1 MEIIGGKGGLQE
13 MPGGA
18 ALLAAGVQH
27 RPDAAVPLSAPHR
40 TAPLGDAPIND
51 QLTHALFAPIVGR
64 RDRGVEQEAED
75 RIAMFTQTFSQRR
88 RLGRQVILFG
98 QSQHSFFDSQ
108 HATMKLT
115 FGLSQDF
122 FQFFES
128 WAIFSANLLF
138 SWISSATCFSSSAI
152 RR

>member
-1 MEIIGGKGGLQE
+1 

-27 RPDAAVPLSAPHR
+27 RPDAAVPLSAHQR
-40 TAPLGDAPIND
+40 TAALRDAPIDD
-51 QLTHALFAPIVGR
+51 QLTHALFAAIVGR
-64 RDRGVEQEAED
+64 RNRRVEQEAED

-98 QSQHSFFDSQ
+98 QSQHSFFDSK
-108 HATMKLT
+108 HTAVKLT
-115 FGLSQDF
+115 LGLSQDF

-128 WAIFSANLLF
+128 WAICSVSLATCASRSATLFFKAAFSA
-138 SWISSATCFSSSAI
+138 SSSAI